1 MKEGIRQIVETQ
13 STTATVRGAILPLA
27 QGGHIAFDE
36 YGDRRGVPVI
46 FFHGWPSSRSMAELT
61 EAAAWECGVRI
72 ISPDRPGIR
81 DSSFQAGRRLQDW
94 PEIMRALTA
103 HLSLERFHLL
113 ALSGGA
119 PYAYATALAMPE
131 QVRAL
136 AIVSGAPPLAE
147 LKDYSGLL
155 PTHRRLLTLYFRW
168 PQALRALVHVARPI
182 LLLRP
187 PLRLRP
193 LLLRFLQPCDAAV
206 LRERAAF
213 EACFESAAARV
224 DRFGARGDYGGGDL
238 RATVGLRAGS
248 NHAPCAD
255 VARDEGPDICRA
267 FSGGHGGAVADLS
280 AKSGGGCGTLLAP
293 HPADAGNPAR
303 FGFDVSDTFSVR
315 PDARRGN

>member
-1 MKEGIRQIVETQ
+1 MKESIRQIVETQ
-13 STTATVRGAILPLA
+13 STTAPVLGSILPLA

-36 YGDRRGVPVI
+36 YGDPRGVPVI

-103 HLSLERFHLL
+103 HLALERFHLL

-213 EACFESAAARV
+213 EACFESARRAWTGSARGVITDAEIYARPWGFEPEAITRPVRMWHGRKDRTFAVRLAEDVAAR
-224 DRFGARGDYGGGDL
+224 L
-238 RATVGLRAGS
+238 
-248 NHAPCAD
+248 P
-255 VARDEGPDICRA
+255 ICRLK
-267 FSGGHGGAVADLS
+267 VVE
-280 AKSGGGCGTLLAP
+280 
-293 HPADAGNPAR
+293 DAGHYSLPIR
-303 FGFDVSDTFSVR
+303 QMPEILRDLVSM
-315 PDARRGN
+315 